1 MSRNRRRK
9 PSLSSVVFTMI
20 LFDISAF
27 GVLILNSDAFDPLA
41 LIAMAA
47 TVLLLIFQ
55 YFILSVFF
63 PNCDRTVLVI
73 ANFLVSVGLV
83 IQFRISPS
91 VAMKQLVWIVM
102 GMVCMIVTTLAIRRS
117 KIWPNLWRILIVL
130 SGVFLA
136 SAVVLGSEKFGA
148 SNWINIGIFSFQ
160 PSEFV
165 KIMLIFVLA
174 ALLGR
179 ERNMKT
185 MIIAAGYVGAC
196 LLLLLLQKDLGAAL
210 LYAGTA
216 MIMLYIATGN
226 KLLLAGSAAG
236 GAAGAVVAYK
246 MFSHV
251 RVRVALWKNPWAMY
265 EKQGYQVVQGL
276 IAIASGGLFG
286 LGLMQSMQKSI
297 PAAHTD
303 YIFAVICAEF
313 GVLFGLALLAFY
325 LIFIIRGAIIAMD
338 CRNSFDAMVAIGCV
352 SMLALQSFIIIGGVT
367 KLIPLTGITLP
378 FVSYGGSSILSC
390 FFILGILEG
399 LAVKN
404 GDADE
409 VEFAEWNEEQDEWEE
424 KNGWETEDEA
434 YDDAYDEDEYDEY
447 EEDPYDDDRAY
458 YQEDEAQ
465 PFASR
470 RNREP
475 EPLTRRQA
483 KKQAKQAKA
492 EAKQAYKQAKRQA
505 NEQAKRKNRRAGR

>member
-91 VAMKQLVWIVM
+91 VAMKHLVWIVM

-286 LGLMQSMQKSI
+286 LGLMQSMPKSI

-409 VEFAEWNEEQDEWEE
+409 VEFAEWNEEQDAWEE
-424 KNGWETEDEA
+424 EDGWEPEDEA
-434 YDDAYDEDEYDEY
+434 YEDAYDEDEYDEY
-447 EEDPYDDDRAY
+447 DEEDEWAY
-458 YQEDEAQ
+458 YREDETP

-483 KKQAKQAKA
+483 KKQAKKAKA
-492 EAKQAYKQAKRQA
+492 EAKLAYKQAKRQA

>member
-286 LGLMQSMQKSI
+286 LGLMQSMPKSI

-338 CRNSFDAMVAIGCV
+338 CRNSFDALVAIGCV

-378 FVSYGGSSILSC
+378 IVSYGGSSILSC

-424 KNGWETEDEA
+424 EDGWEPEDEA
-434 YDDAYDEDEYDEY
+434 YEDAYDEDEYDEY
-447 EEDPYDDDRAY
+447 DEEDEWAY
-458 YQEDEAQ
+458 YREDETQ

-483 KKQAKQAKA
+483 KKQAKKAKA

>member
-1 MSRNRRRK
+1 MSRNLRRK
-9 PSLSSVVFTMI
+9 PSLSSIVFTMI

-251 RVRVALWKNPWAMY
+251 RVRVALWENPWAMY

-286 LGLMQSMQKSI
+286 LGLMQSMPKSI

-409 VEFAEWNEEQDEWEE
+409 VEFAEWNEEQDAWEE
-424 KNGWETEDEA
+424 EDGWEPEDEA
-434 YDDAYDEDEYDEY
+434 YEDAYDEDEYDEY
-447 EEDPYDDDRAY
+447 DEEDEWAY
-458 YQEDEAQ
+458 YREDETQ

-483 KKQAKQAKA
+483 KKQAKKAKA

>member
-1 MSRNRRRK
+1 MSRNRRRR
-9 PSLSSVVFTMI
+9 PSLTGVVFMMI

-27 GVLILNSDAFDPLA
+27 AILILNSETFNPLA

-73 ANFLVSVGLV
+73 ANFLVSVGLI

-91 VAMKQLVWIVM
+91 VAMKQMVWIGV

-117 KIWPNLWRILIVL
+117 KIWPSLWRVLIVI
-130 SGVFLA
+130 SGLFLA

-148 SNWINIGIFSFQ
+148 SNWINLGFFSFQ

-179 ERNMKT
+179 ERNTKT
-185 MIIAAGYVGAC
+185 MILAACYVGGC

-216 MIMLYIATGN
+216 MIMLYIATGS
-226 KLLLAGSAAG
+226 KVLLAGSAAVGAG
-236 GAAGAVVAYK
+236 GALAAYK

-251 RVRVALWKNPWAMY
+251 RVRVALWQNPWAMY

-286 LGLMQSMQKSI
+286 LGLMQSMPKSI

-325 LIFIIRGAIIAMD
+325 LLFIIRGAIIAMD
-338 CRNSFDAMVAIGCV
+338 CRNSFDALVAIGCV

-409 VEFAEWNEEQDEWEE
+409 VEFAEWNEQQQAW
-424 KNGWETEDEA
+424 EDE
-434 YDDAYDEDEYDEY
+434 DDQEYDEY
-447 EEDPYDDDRAY
+447 EDYDEDYEYDEYQAY
-458 YQEDEAQ
+458 DEEDGYEQ
-465 PFASR
+465 DSGYTSR
-470 RNREP
+470 RAGRGDAPLSRREAKY
-475 EPLTRRQA
+475 RAKAAKAQA
-483 KKQAKQAKA
+483 K
-492 EAKQAYKQAKRQA
+492 EAYKQAKKRA
-505 NEQAKRKNRRAGR
+505 KAQAKRKDRRAGR

>member
-27 GVLILNSDAFDPLA
+27 GVLILNSETFDPLA

-117 KIWPNLWRILIVL
+117 KIWPNLWRILIGL

-286 LGLMQSMQKSI
+286 LGLMQSMPKSI

-325 LIFIIRGAIIAMD
+325 LI
-338 CRNSFDAMVAIGCV
+338 
-352 SMLALQSFIIIGGVT
+352 
-367 KLIPLTGITLP
+367 
-378 FVSYGGSSILSC
+378 
-390 FFILGILEG
+390 
-399 LAVKN
+399 
-404 GDADE
+404 
-409 VEFAEWNEEQDEWEE
+409 
-424 KNGWETEDEA
+424 
-434 YDDAYDEDEYDEY
+434 
-447 EEDPYDDDRAY
+447 
-458 YQEDEAQ
+458 Q
-465 PFASR
+465 PFYR
-470 RNREP
+470 IRCRC
-475 EPLTRRQA
+475 L
-483 KKQAKQAKA
+483 
-492 EAKQAYKQAKRQA
+492 
-505 NEQAKRKNRRAGR
+505 

>member
-196 LLLLLLQKDLGAAL
+196 LLLLLLQEDLGAAL

-286 LGLMQSMQKSI
+286 LGLMQSMPKSI

>member
-286 LGLMQSMQKSI
+286 LGLMQSMPKSI

-409 VEFAEWNEEQDEWEE
+409 VEFAEWNEEQDAWEE
-424 KNGWETEDEA
+424 EDGWEPEDEA
-434 YDDAYDEDEYDEY
+434 YEDAYDEDEYDEY
-447 EEDPYDDDRAY
+447 DEEDEWAY
-458 YQEDEAQ
+458 YREDETP

-483 KKQAKQAKA
+483 KKQAKKAKA

>member
-117 KIWPNLWRILIVL
+117 KIWPNLWRILIGL

-286 LGLMQSMQKSI
+286 LGLMQSMPKSI

-409 VEFAEWNEEQDEWEE
+409 VEFAEWNEEQDAWEE
-424 KNGWETEDEA
+424 EDGWEPEDEA
-434 YDDAYDEDEYDEY
+434 YEDAYDEDEYDEY

-483 KKQAKQAKA
+483 KKQAKKAKA

>member
-286 LGLMQSMQKSI
+286 LGLMQSMPKSI

-424 KNGWETEDEA
+424 ENGWETEDEA
-434 YDDAYDEDEYDEY
+434 YDDVYDEDEYDEY

>member
-286 LGLMQSMQKSI
+286 LGLMQSMPKSI

-325 LIFIIRGAIIAMD
+325 LISIIRGAIIAMD